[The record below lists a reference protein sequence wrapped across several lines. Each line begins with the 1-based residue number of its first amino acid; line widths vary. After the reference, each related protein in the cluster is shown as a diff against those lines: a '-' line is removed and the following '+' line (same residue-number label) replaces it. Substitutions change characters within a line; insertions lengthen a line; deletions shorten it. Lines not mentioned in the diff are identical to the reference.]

1 MGCARGTL
9 SNRPAKSSRLLAKI
23 TDAALPCLPSSHDL
37 RSVCHFEQSIMK
49 TAISGR
55 LLSKWR
61 VAHPAH
67 AADANERSHLK
78 KRRDEVACHSF
89 SYGNR
94 ERSMSQQVRRLTS
107 IVRET
112 GIATTITSLCHN
124 IAV

>member
-9 SNRPAKSSRLLAKI
+9 SNRPAKSSRVLAKI
-23 TDAALPCLPSSHDL
+23 ADGALPCLPSSHDL
-37 RSVCHFEQSIMK
+37 RSVCHSEQSIMK

-61 VAHPAH
+61 VAQPAH

-89 SYGNR
+89 SHGNR
-94 ERSMSQQVRRLTS
+94 ERSMSQQARRLTS
-107 IVRET
+107 I
-112 GIATTITSLCHN
+112 
-124 IAV
+124 AVKQGLQR

>member
-23 TDAALPCLPSSHDL
+23 TDGALPCLPSSHDL
-37 RSVCHFEQSIMK
+37 RSVCHSEQSIMK
-49 TAISGR
+49 AIISGR

-61 VAHPAH
+61 VAH

-89 SYGNR
+89 SHGNR

-112 GIATTITSLCHN
+112 GIATRITSLCHN